1 MTKENPKG
9 NPNPTKTFANYT
21 KEELAEFGR
30 KGGKKS
36 GEVKRM
42 KKNMKQ
48 TLEVLMSMPLKR
60 GKQNDPETIK
70 AFADL
75 RGKNISVQDAILIA
89 QVQKALKGDKA
100 SAEYVRDTI
109 GQKPD
114 NKMNIDMSLPV
125 FYEGEDDLEE

>member
-1 MTKENPKG
+1 MAKEKPKG

-42 KKNMKQ
+42 KKNMRQ

-60 GKQNDPETIK
+60 GKQNDPETMK

-100 SAEYVRDTI
+100 SAEFVRDTT

-114 NKMNIDMSLPV
+114 DKLGITGGVPIIISGDDKL
-125 FYEGEDDLEE
+125 ED